1 MGITHRRAV
10 LILYACSSVFT
21 AAAIA
26 VSIGRQWQAGVA
38 ILAAAAGMI
47 GIVRFVGYF
56 EHIHLVRRQRARIRS
71 RHTEALRFALPKLG
85 AALQRPR
92 DEDDVFRV
100 LERHLEEAQV
110 LACDVL
116 VRDGEKVVRS
126 WTASTFSTAR
136 LGEYVSARFPLS
148 ESGHHD
154 VRFRWNSEY
163 GEVTP
168 QTEILLQ
175 VVADVVSSALI
186 EVRSELVPAR
196 VSTPAAPQRA
206 LALSPRSGV

>member
-1 MGITHRRAV
+1 
-10 LILYACSSVFT
+10 
-21 AAAIA
+21 
-26 VSIGRQWQAGVA
+26 
-38 ILAAAAGMI
+38 
-47 GIVRFVGYF
+47 
-56 EHIHLVRRQRARIRS
+56 
-71 RHTEALRFALPKLG
+71 
-85 AALQRPR
+85 
-92 DEDDVFRV
+92 
-100 LERHLEEAQV
+100 
-110 LACDVL
+110 
-116 VRDGEKVVRS
+116 
-126 WTASTFSTAR
+126 
-136 LGEYVSARFPLS
+136 
-148 ESGHHD
+148 